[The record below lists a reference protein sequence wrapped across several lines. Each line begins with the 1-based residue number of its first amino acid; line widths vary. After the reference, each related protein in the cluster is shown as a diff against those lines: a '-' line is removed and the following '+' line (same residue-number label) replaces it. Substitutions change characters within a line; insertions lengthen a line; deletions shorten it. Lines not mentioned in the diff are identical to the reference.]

1 MTGVAGNPYRRTVAT
16 EAELSSRGFVII
28 MLGVGVLLCCGVP
41 AGSVYLYRKDTRD
54 EPGIRAAADAYL
66 SAVVRHDDNGAYDML
81 CAADRRRESRADW
94 LDRPATGYG
103 VTGFRITDV
112 TIERSGDTP
121 TRRWVT
127 AEVTYSDQA
136 PRTVRL
142 NVARQDGDWKVC
154 SPDVR

>member
-1 MTGVAGNPYRRTVAT
+1 MAT
-16 EAELSSRGFVII
+16 EAELSSRGFVIMI
-28 MLGVGVLLCCGVP
+28 FGVAALLCCGVP

-66 SAVVRHDDNGAYDML
+66 SAVVRHDYNGAYDML

-94 LDRPATGYG
+94 LDRPAAGYG

-112 TIERSGDTP
+112 TIERPSETP
-121 TRRWVT
+121 TLRWVT

-136 PRTVRL
+136 PRTVHL
-142 NVARQDGDWKVC
+142 NVEQQDGDWKVC

>member
-1 MTGVAGNPYRRTVAT
+1 MTA
-16 EAELSSRGFVII
+16 EKELSGRGFAIVIV
-28 MLGVGVLLCCGVP
+28 GVGVLLCCGTP
-41 AGSVYLYRKDTRD
+41 TAGFYLSHKDARE
-54 EPGIRAAADAYL
+54 EPGIRAAAEAYL

-94 LDRPATGYG
+94 LDRPAAGYG

-112 TIERSGDTP
+112 TVRRLSEGP
-121 TRRWVT
+121 TLRWVT

-136 PRTVRL
+136 PRTVGL
-142 NVARQDGDWKVC
+142 NVERQDGAWKVC

>member
-1 MTGVAGNPYRRTVAT
+1 MTA
-16 EAELSSRGFVII
+16 EKELSGRGFAII
-28 MLGVGVLLCCGVP
+28 IVGVGVLLCCGTP
-41 AGSVYLYRKDTRD
+41 TGAVYLTRKDARE

-66 SAVVRHDDNGAYDML
+66 SAVVRHDHNGAYDML

-94 LDRPATGYG
+94 LDRPAAGYG